1 MARDVHRLHFQPQ
14 IQALARGSIEE
25 VLQQRLAQVFQI
37 HALQRLRVH
46 AALIGPRQGQQLVRQ
61 LRSATGGIAQLL
73 NLLDS

>member
-1 MARDVHRLHFQPQ
+1 MASDVHRLHFQPQ
-14 IQALARGSIEE
+14 IQTLARGRVEE
-25 VLQQRLAQVFQI
+25 VLQQRLAQVLQI

-73 NLLDS
+73 NLLNS